1 MLGGIHKKGD
11 KFNLPKKYF
20 GNISAFIYGKNKKFF
35 NQKLKGKIKYEN
47 FSNVKDGLKKIFMLI
62 KDKKS
67 YHNTILFSPSAA
79 SFDSFKNFE
88 DRGYYFNKLVKK
100 YLNVL

>member
-1 MLGGIHKKGD
+1 MMI
-11 KFNLPKKYF
+11 
-20 GNISAFIYGKNKKFF
+20 KNKKSSK
-35 NQKLKGKIKYEN
+35 Q
-47 FSNVKDGLKKIFMLI
+47 
-62 KDKKS
+62 
-67 YHNTILFSPSAA
+67 TILFSPSAA